1 MQESCSVRRESE
13 AAMARALGMEAERR
27 VARGGDLGAEETKP
41 SEQAQVDFGR
51 FPFLTPA
58 GQR

>member
-1 MQESCSVRRESE
+1 
-13 AAMARALGMEAERR
+13 MARALGMEAERR